1 MGQNSIYFTF
11 TLPPTRGG
19 HFVALEHIA
28 ALIAMG
34 FNAKAYYLGPP
45 DGFGQ
50 FSVPVVQA
58 GSPMLPDDVVV
69 VGEHHKN
76 LLQELKPLPCIK
88 VLHHQ
93 AFFYTF
99 NGFDSIAELNAYP
112 FRHILVAS
120 DYCAGRLKD
129 LGVRHA
135 ISRVRPALPGYFMPG
150 EKRLQIAFAPGK
162 RFIEAQFLKGY
173 FQAKAPE
180 FAHVP
185 WIPLIEMSRQD
196 CAGIMGQSAVFAT
209 LPLLESL
216 GLTALEAM
224 AADCHVVGYTGHG
237 GAEYATPQNGDWIAE
252 GDHDGFVA
260 KLRQACALFGS
271 DNPKLAAGRATAAQF
286 SRAGFERE
294 LAEAWN
300 AILGDRAP
308 RYRN

>member
-1 MGQNSIYFTF
+1 MGQNSIYVTF

-129 LGVRHA
+129 LGVHHT
-135 ISRVRPALPGYFMPG
+135 ISRVRPALPGYFMPAR
-150 EKRLQIAFAPGK
+150 KNSRSLLRPASASSRRSFSKAISRPRRRNLRTCPG
-162 RFIEAQFLKGY
+162 
-173 FQAKAPE
+173 
-180 FAHVP
+180 
-185 WIPLIEMSRQD
+185 
-196 CAGIMGQSAVFAT
+196 
-209 LPLLESL
+209 
-216 GLTALEAM
+216 
-224 AADCHVVGYTGHG
+224 
-237 GAEYATPQNGDWIAE
+237 
-252 GDHDGFVA
+252 
-260 KLRQACALFGS
+260 
-271 DNPKLAAGRATAAQF
+271 
-286 SRAGFERE
+286 
-294 LAEAWN
+294 
-300 AILGDRAP
+300 
-308 RYRN
+308 YR